1 MGVEKQKKL
10 ICRLERHRKESGLVF
25 GLFLHLRCFPA
36 FRFEETQY
44 ILIINFLSCVLFLL
58 KWVSIPVRQESELIQ
73 KWALAVCRI
82 HLLLLMKKGPNKMN
96 VC

>member
-1 MGVEKQKKL
+1 MGEAERASLQNRETQK
-10 ICRLERHRKESGLVF
+10 GLDF
-25 GLFLHLRCFPA
+25 GLFLHLRCIPA
-36 FRFEETQY
+36 FRFEETLY
-44 ILIINFLSCVLFLL
+44 ILIINFLPRVLFLL